1 MTDPEVHRHDG
12 AAGQTPDHPHVAL
25 ARLLNAVSLVFG
37 RGPMA
42 TCVADVAH
50 LTPADRVVDI
60 GCGPGT
66 AVRVASRR
74 CGSATGVD
82 PDPTSRRLARWLNR
96 LRRRHNVQIV
106 EGSAEAL
113 PLPDDCATVVW
124 SITAVH
130 HWTDRAAGLAEAL
143 RVLVPGGR
151 VFLVERMSPPNARG
165 HKRHGLTGA
174 QLDILEQDVTRA
186 GFTAVRSEL
195 HTTRRDTIAV
205 VRGSKSAV

>member
-1 MTDPEVHRHDG
+1 MVP
-12 AAGQTPDHPHVAL
+12 
-25 ARLLNAVSLVFG
+25 ARVLNAVSLVFG
-37 RGPMA
+37 RGAMA
-42 TCVADVAH
+42 KCVADVAR

-74 CGSATGVD
+74 CERATGVD
-82 PDPTSRRLARWLNR
+82 PDPTSLRLARWLNT
-96 LRRRHNVQIV
+96 LSRRHNVQIV

-113 PLPDDCATVVW
+113 PLPDDSATVVW

-151 VFLVERMSPPNARG
+151 VFLAERMSPPGARG
-165 HKRHGLTGA
+165 HKRHGLTEA
-174 QLDILEQDVTRA
+174 QLDNLEQDTTRA

-195 HTTRRDTIAV
+195 HATRRDTIAV
-205 VRGSKSAV
+205 VRGSAALV